1 MKSILNFIFILLFM
15 SCTSSSLSDK
25 EINDYTQKG
34 KEIAQATLKKLGGNL
49 MQQMKNGGVKQA
61 IPFCN
66 VTAIP
71 LTEELSKKY
80 NVSIKRTS
88 HKLRNENNKPSLEE
102 ERILKK
108 YLNAIEKNEKIQP
121 TVLKD
126 ENGKVHFYAPIKTQ
140 KKCLACHGNVS
151 KKTNSILKIPY
162 PNDKAIGFKKG
173 DLRGL
178 MSITFK

>member
-1 MKSILNFIFILLFM
+1 MKTLITLIFTVTIL
-15 SCTSSSLSDK
+15 SCTNTSLSEK
-25 EINDYTQKG
+25 EIKSYTIKG
-34 KEIAQATLKKLGGNL
+34 KEIGQATMQKLGNNL
-49 MQQMKNGGVKQA
+49 MQQMKTGGVKQA

-66 VTAIP
+66 VAAIP
-71 LTEELSKKY
+71 LTEELSKKH

-121 TVLKD
+121 TVLKGK
-126 ENGKVHFYAPIKTQ
+126 NGKVHFYAPIKTQ

-151 KKTNSILKIPY
+151 KKTDSILKIPY

-178 MSITFK
+178 MSITFN